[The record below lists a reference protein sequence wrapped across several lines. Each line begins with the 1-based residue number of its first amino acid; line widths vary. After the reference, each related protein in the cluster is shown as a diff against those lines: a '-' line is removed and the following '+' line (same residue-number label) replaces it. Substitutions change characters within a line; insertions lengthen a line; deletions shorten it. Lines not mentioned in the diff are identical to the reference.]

1 MTTRTTSTARS
12 DAPAPRD
19 AAEKRLLEYA
29 DREQRALDGWHALG
43 ATPKSTTLH
52 TERITLARDAAAE
65 IAALRAR
72 VEVAEVDAAKWRAC
86 EVPNGSEDAQR
97 ERAQFTHIL
106 TKLLTAERRAE
117 AVERALAE
125 IAEIR
130 VTHTSVSGPS
140 LREQVTLYQSAWWT
154 AMTIARAALA
164 AARATPAQ
172 DTPTTEG

>member
-1 MTTRTTSTARS
+1 MPEQPEKFESWATTSTARS

-19 AAEKRLLEYA
+19 AAGETVERLREYA
-29 DREQRALDGWHALG
+29 DREQRVLDGWHALG

-72 VEVAEVDAAKWRAC
+72 VEAAEDRGNTACLAWQARCEAA
-86 EVPNGSEDAQR
+86 
-97 ERAQFTHIL
+97 
-106 TKLLTAERRAE
+106 
-117 AVERALAE
+117 ERALRE
-125 IAEIR
+125 IADTRI
-130 VTHTSVSGPS
+130 THASVSGPS
-140 LREQVTLYQSAWWT
+140 LREQVTLYQSAWT
-154 AMTIARAALA
+154 ETLQIARAALA